1 MPDTKTS
8 AYTAITADDIADG
21 DLVDWVDV
29 SDTTMA
35 ASGTNKRSTRAQA
48 AIALARWKSIEVDF
62 GSSGVSSKSF
72 TITDAEVL
80 STFNVIAMPSG
91 KTATDRVGNDFE
103 WDAVQLTT
111 RSGSGEFTL
120 TAMVLTGHI
129 RGKRTIVY
137 QISK

>member
-1 MPDTKTS
+1 MPDTKQS
-8 AYTAITADDIADG
+8 AYTVITADDVADG
-21 DLVDWVDV
+21 DLIDWVDV

-48 AIALARWKSIEVDF
+48 AIALARWKAIEVDF
-62 GSSGVSSKSF
+62 GSSGVSSKTF

-80 STFNVIAMPSG
+80 ATFNVIAMPSG
-91 KTATDRVGNDFE
+91 KTATDRVGNDSE
-103 WDAVQLTT
+103 WDTVQCAT
-111 RSGSGEFTL
+111 RSAAGTFDL
-120 TAMVLTGHI
+120 TIHVLTGHI